1 MTMHAHTMKATA
13 DRANE
18 IAHMIEMKN
27 IDEAIV
33 KAAKEGRYCIH
44 MPISDNWIV
53 RRYQAEGYTVNVTSR
68 ADAAYLIKWR

>member
-44 MPISDNWIV
+44 MPI
-53 RRYQAEGYTVNVTSR
+53 YTSVCNS
-68 ADAAYLIKWR
+68 W